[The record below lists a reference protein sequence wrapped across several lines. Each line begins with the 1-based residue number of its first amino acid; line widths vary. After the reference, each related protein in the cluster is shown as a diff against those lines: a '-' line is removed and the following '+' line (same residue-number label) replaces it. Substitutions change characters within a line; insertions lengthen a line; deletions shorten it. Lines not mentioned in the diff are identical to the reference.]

1 MIILFG
7 ITVTKELR
15 QFHSLS
21 GITHRSWLFTFIW
34 VIDPK
39 KYKKDE
45 VKIKNAVLYKAPVG
59 LFTGLENSF

>member
-1 MIILFG
+1 MNLQNYYKTGQFG
-7 ITVTKELR
+7 RGLR
-15 QFHSLS
+15 
-21 GITHRSWLFTFIW
+21 RK
-34 VIDPK
+34 K